1 MRKILE
7 GRMKKTEMVFSFDIG
22 WAFHGWG
29 VKLDSQID
37 TGVYGFEHE
46 NYEKEYAELRRKE
59 NRKKSEKARR
69 ETIKDLI
76 VETGLFS
83 SKKELEKYLKKS
95 SHKNKMWEKLR
106 QSHKEKI
113 DPKEFVQILYRFA
126 KRRHYVDMRKKVEF
140 KKSKNSKDK
149 EEGEIKKALSKIE
162 EIYQSMPNRNDDY
175 KIKTWFVALSQRREE
190 VVNGLKK
197 ILPELDKRKFPYTNK
212 KLKKIFSKEDYKKI
226 EKKLTGYELLL
237 KNEYVVDSLEK
248 IASFQR
254 EIGNKSPIFSEE
266 FMKKYRT
273 IVAFK
278 GHHPSLSDKIG
289 LCLSGTGKKRHPQSS
304 IDAEITRI
312 KERYFDLFLVK
323 DESSSKEVRL
333 SELGIDFDT
342 YYNLVVNLSKDNA
355 SGEITVKKLISGIKK
370 QDKSLK
376 DKHLVHKNFAHK
388 SEDAHDKSI
397 ALRLPGHRR
406 LFDMSESFRNI
417 FMQDEALRDEIEFE
431 MLCYRDPDTLKEMLQ
446 KILDKHGIAE
456 HTQNDI
462 EMLALSSP
470 GKPAPCNN
478 ETYRAIQEGLE
489 QGKSFQEALVMK
501 YSDALVNVKRH
512 FRKSLSYKLY
522 KSQQKLRGIN
532 NPFQNKVVEEF
543 IFLFNRLVQ
552 KYGNADRIVLETTR
566 AILSEREK
574 EDVVNKIKD
583 NEKLNRKIEE
593 VLNKYVEKYQV
604 KPAKKARERLK
615 LFVQQGGELKFG
627 GKEAKCILTGNPI
640 SLEAAIEG
648 DRTNTDHIIPQTW
661 IHDNRLEN
669 KMLMDKA
676 VNQSDK
682 EDMTPIQYL
691 VSKNYTLEAAEE
703 TLKENIKDMKLSK
716 TKKKHIF
723 EKREKE
729 TIKKDA
735 ENRIHSMDQRMKGVQ
750 DASIKVIMDL
760 LVDQYD
766 FNVDEKLSLAQYRE
780 KILPVTGKMTSIF
793 RRGWLPWYKKRREY
807 YDNHAVDA
815 LVMLNF
821 DRSFLTHYVTFLKQA
836 YLEDKD
842 LIWIAKEK
850 LYPTI
855 ENFSDKVKS
864 FVDEYKDQSRIVYR
878 RAIQKYRGKT
888 YQELPRNPKEK
899 HAVLAKKHYFVPAS
913 GFEKLIFYKTK
924 KINRGKE
931 IDSISAIKFHP
942 ALRKQKVKIDKENII
957 AEAYRYSLLYVKTSK
972 ICGYF
977 YLIGYS
983 AKEKQETI
991 ELTPVNRSLKN
1002 KERITPDI
1010 TAKNFGLEVFVKD
1023 GHINGK
1029 RTNPHCHEEAKKK

>member
-1 MRKILE
+1 
-7 GRMKKTEMVFSFDIG
+7 MKKDETVFSFDIG
-22 WAFHGWG
+22 WAFHGWA
-29 VKLDSQID
+29 VKYNNQID

-59 NRKKSEKARR
+59 NRKKSEKTRR
-69 ETIKDLI
+69 ETIIDLI

-95 SHKNKMWEKLR
+95 SHKNKIWDKLR

-140 KKSKNSKDK
+140 KKSKNSKDR
-149 EEGEIKKALSKIE
+149 EEGEIKKALSEIE
-162 EIYQSMPNRNDDY
+162 QMYQLLPDKSDEY
-175 KIKTWFVALSQRREE
+175 KIKTWFIALFKRREE
-190 VVNGLKK
+190 VVISLKS
-197 ILPELDKRKFPYTNK
+197 ILPVLDERKFPYTNK

-237 KNEYVVDSLEK
+237 KNKYIVDSLEK
-248 IASFQR
+248 ITSFQR
-254 EIGNKSPIFSEE
+254 EIGNESPVFSEE

-273 IVAFK
+273 IVTFK
-278 GHHPSLSDKIG
+278 GHHPSLADKIG
-289 LCLSGTGKKRHPQSS
+289 FCLSGTGKKRHPQSALN
-304 IDAEITRI
+304 AEITRI

-333 SELGIDFDT
+333 SELGIDFDV
-342 YYNLVVNLSKDNA
+342 YYNLVVNLSKDNK

-370 QDKSLK
+370 LDKSLK
-376 DKHLVHKNFAHK
+376 DKHFVHKNFAHK

-417 FMQDEALRDEIEFE
+417 FMQDNSLRDEIEFE
-431 MLCYRDPDTLKEMLQ
+431 MLCYRDPDTLKERLQ
-446 KILDKHGIAE
+446 KILDKHGITEYA
-456 HTQNDI
+456 QNDI

-478 ETYRAIQEGLE
+478 ETYRTIQEGLE
-489 QGKSFQEALVMK
+489 QGKNFQEALVMK
-501 YSDALVNVKRH
+501 YPDALVNVKRH
-512 FRKSLSYKLY
+512 FRKFLSYKLY
-522 KSQQKLRGIN
+522 KKQQRLRGVN
-532 NPFQNKVVEEF
+532 NPFQDKVVEEF
-543 IFLFNRLVQ
+543 IFLFNRLIQ
-552 KYGNADRIVLETTR
+552 KYGKADRIVIETTR
-566 AILSEREK
+566 AILSEKEK
-574 EDVVNKIKD
+574 DEVVKQIKD

-593 VLNKYVEKYQV
+593 ILNEYVEQHQV

-669 KMLMDKA
+669 KILMDRA

-682 EDMTPIQYL
+682 KDMTPIQYL
-691 VSKNYTLEAAEE
+691 VSKNYTLEEAEKK
-703 TLKENIKDMKLSK
+703 LKENIEKMKLSIIK
-716 TKKKHIF
+716 NNHIL
-723 EKREKE
+723 EKRKKE
-729 TIKKDA
+729 LIKKDA

-766 FNVDEKLSLAQYRE
+766 FNLDEKLTLAQYRE

-821 DRSFLTHYVTFLKQA
+821 DRLFLIHYVTFLKQA
-836 YLEDKD
+836 YLEDRD
-842 LIWIAKEK
+842 PIWIGKEK
-850 LYPTI
+850 LFPTI
-855 ENFSDKVKS
+855 ENFSDKVKA
-864 FVDEYKDQSRIVYR
+864 FVDEYKEQSRIVYR
-878 RAIQKYRGKT
+878 RPIKKYRGRIYK
-888 YQELPRNPKEK
+888 ESPRNLKEK
-899 HAVLAKKHYFVPAS
+899 HAVLAKKHYFDPAN
-913 GFEKLIFYKTK
+913 GFQKLIFYKTK

-931 IDSISAIKFHP
+931 VDSISAIKFHP
-942 ALRKQKVKIDKENII
+942 ALKRQQIDIDKEKII

-983 AKEKQETI
+983 AFEKQETI
-991 ELTPVNRSLKN
+991 ELTPANRSLRD
-1002 KERITPDI
+1002 KERIKPDI
-1010 TAKNFGLEVFVKD
+1010 TAKNFEFEVFVKD

-1029 RTNPHCHEEAKKK
+1029 RTKPHCNE